1 MRALKQFPPAAAPR
15 KRGAPSR
22 RAADPLPT
30 VFPPM
35 LATLAPALPVRQSL
49 YGFEYKWDGVRAICR
64 WDGKNLSMWSRNQLD
79 ITRRYPELWDIGKVF
94 GSRTV
99 ILDGEVIAL
108 DDEQRPSFTQLQNRM
123 HVNDEHAIKRLIKQ
137 IPAFFMAFDVLYLDG
152 KSLMNEPWLA
162 RRDKLDQLQLESD
175 GSPWRV
181 PPAHVGEGDAMLDAA
196 RQMKLEG
203 LVAKHVESTYRPGA
217 RSADWLKV
225 KIVGDEEFVVGGW
238 FPEAG
243 TRTNRVGSLLIGQYD
258 DSGQLR
264 FAGGIGTGFTD
275 KVHKELTGRLHALAS
290 TASPFADPIPKRG
303 ALFVKPQMVVQVE
316 YRRRTPEGMVHQ
328 GAYKGLRDDKEP
340 REVKLA
346 G

>member
-1 MRALKQFPPAAAPR
+1 MRALKQPPKSLAPR
-15 KRGAPSR
+15 APR
-22 RAADPLPT
+22 RASDPLPG

-49 YGFEYKWDGVRAICR
+49 YGFEYKWDGVRALCR
-64 WDGKNLSMWSRNQLD
+64 WDGHDLSLWSRNQLD
-79 ITRRYPELWDIGKVF
+79 ITRRYPELWDLGKVF
-94 GSRTV
+94 GSRPV

-108 DDEQRPSFTQLQNRM
+108 DDHQRPSFTLLQNRM
-123 HVNDEHAIKRLIKQ
+123 HVNDAAAVKRLMKT
-137 IPAFFMAFDVLYLDG
+137 IPVWFMAFDVPYLDG

-162 RRDKLDQLQLESD
+162 RRDKLDQLQLETE

-181 PPAHVGEGDAMLDAA
+181 PPAYVGEGDAMLDAA

-203 LVAKHVESTYRPGA
+203 LVAKHVESVYRPGA
-217 RSADWLKV
+217 RSADWLKI

-258 DSGQLR
+258 EAGKLR

-275 KVHKELTGRLHALAS
+275 KVHGEHTKRLQALAS
-290 TASPFADPIPKRG
+290 PTSPFADPIPKRG
-303 ALFVKPQMVVQVE
+303 ALFVKPQLVVQVE
-316 YRRRTPEGMVHQ
+316 YRRRTAEGVVHQ
-328 GAYKGLRDDKEP
+328 GAYKGLRNDKEP